1 MIFSSILCYLR
12 HLFIVDFL
20 TKVKHFFVKKDP
32 EPLWSRVFLNYGL
45 LNLHIDFLDQGKPVW
60 FSFSQFHLGE
70 IKRLIVFT
78 WRRSEWFAVELFF
91 DDFYSDRV
99 PFIPDGL
106 SAENS
111 PVEWVDVPEKC
122 WAHLTGYRE
131 LDMEDLKK
139 LTSTL
144 TKEPL
149 SEKIK
154 QRAFRSVEF
163 GL

>member
-1 MIFSSILCYLR
+1 MPINRKSTTECGLLLR
-12 HLFIVDFL
+12 MTPKLVEGKEVPAIDV
-20 TKVKHFFVKKDP
+20 
-32 EPLWSRVFLNYGL
+32 
-45 LNLHIDFLDQGKPVW
+45 LNLHLDFLDRGKPVW
-60 FSFSQFHLGE
+60 FSFSQFRLRG
-70 IKRLIVFT
+70 IRRLIVFT

-91 DDFYSDRV
+91 DDFYSNRV
-99 PFIPDGL
+99 PFIPEGL

-131 LDMEDLKK
+131 LDMEDLEK

-144 TKEPL
+144 KQEPL

-154 QRAFRSVEF
+154 QRAFRSAEF
-163 GL
+163 DL

>member
-1 MIFSSILCYLR
+1 MPINRKSTTECGLLLR
-12 HLFIVDFL
+12 MTPKLVEGKEVPAIDV
-20 TKVKHFFVKKDP
+20 
-32 EPLWSRVFLNYGL
+32 

-99 PFIPDGL
+99 PFIPEGV
-106 SAENS
+106 SAKNS
-111 PVEWVDVPEKC
+111 PSEWVNIPEKC

-139 LTSTL
+139 MTSTL
-144 TKEPL
+144 KKEPL

-163 GL
+163 DL